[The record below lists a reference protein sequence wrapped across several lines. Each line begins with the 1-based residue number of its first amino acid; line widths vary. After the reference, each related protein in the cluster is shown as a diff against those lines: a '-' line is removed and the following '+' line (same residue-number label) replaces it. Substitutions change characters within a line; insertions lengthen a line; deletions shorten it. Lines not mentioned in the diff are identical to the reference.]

1 MEANATPVKG
11 EMREIALRK
20 RWEVLDRLVG
30 NELILVSDVASG
42 TLVYLIRQ
50 PAGQLLWQLLAEA
63 RTPKGL
69 IQFLARARGRVAS
82 DRDSEEVRV
91 FLSALEGAHLILAVD
106 PAPDPSAVDPPSALS
121 LPPGEDLPPQLETV
135 DLETVLP
142 KDLVLQGASGGFHAA
157 SHTMRGAGC

>member
-1 MEANATPVKG
+1 MEATATPAKG
-11 EMREIALRK
+11 EIQETALRK

-50 PAGQLLWQLLAEA
+50 PAGRLLWQLLAEA

-69 IQFLARARGRVAS
+69 TQVLAQARGRIAS
-82 DRDSEEVRV
+82 DQDSEEVRD
-91 FLSALEGAHLILAVD
+91 FLSALESAHLILAVD
-106 PAPDPSAVDPPSALS
+106 PAPDPSAVDPPSPLS
-121 LPPGEDLPPQLETV
+121 IPPGEDLPPKLEPV
-135 DLETVLP
+135 DLNTVLP

-157 SHTMRGAGC
+157 AHNMRGAGC